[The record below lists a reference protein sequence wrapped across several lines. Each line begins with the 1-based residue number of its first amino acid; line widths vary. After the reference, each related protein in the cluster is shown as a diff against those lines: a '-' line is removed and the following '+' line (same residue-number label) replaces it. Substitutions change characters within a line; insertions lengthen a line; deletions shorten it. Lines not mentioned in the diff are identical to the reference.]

1 MLPSVLASEIRKST
15 RSFLVSAF
23 EASDGFFHGVMQR
36 FVDREHSVDK
46 GPYLQVGLP
55 FRTGTEGV
63 GFFDSFQMAHAGY
76 AHQEAAWR
84 RLAST
89 RQAANTLV
97 ATGTGSGKTEC
108 FLYPVLDHCLRA
120 RQAGQVHGIKAL
132 VIYPMNALASD
143 QARRFAE
150 VIANTPEFKGLRVGL
165 YVGGGGKAGGETMMT
180 PTSVITDRD
189 AMRKAPP
196 DVLLTNYKM
205 LDYLLVRPKDRKL
218 WAHNGPE
225 VLRYVVVDELH
236 TFDGA
241 QGTDLSLLLR
251 RLRARLQTP
260 EGHLIHAGTSA
271 TLGDGDTLPLREY
284 ARQIFASD
292 FPPEAVVTESRDSV
306 AEFLGDKPIVHVLDG
321 RVDLAERL
329 DPSRYATPEEAVA
342 AWFPLFFP
350 SEAAPADVNDPAW
363 RSGLGELLKQ
373 HLLFHNLLRL
383 LKGGIGDWP
392 LLQQQMAG
400 PLPEAARAHAG
411 QVLDA
416 LVALL
421 AWARDA
427 SGRPL
432 VNLRVQV
439 WMRELRRLVASVT
452 SKREDVELRSAADLR
467 AEGGGL
473 NLPLVQCSECRTTG
487 WLARRPAHAP
497 RLDHEL

>member
-1 MLPSVLASEIRKST
+1 VLPSILASEIRKST
-15 RSFLVSAF
+15 RSFLVSAY
-23 EASDGFFHGVMQR
+23 EASDGICHGVMQR
-36 FVDREHSVDK
+36 FVDREHSIDK

-55 FRTGTEGV
+55 FRSGSEGR
-63 GFFDSFQMAHAGY
+63 GFFGKFEIAHPGF

-89 RQAANTLV
+89 REASNTLV

-120 RQAGQVHGIKAL
+120 RQAGQVYGIKAL

-150 VIANTPEFKGLRVGL
+150 TVASTPAFKGLRVGL
-165 YVGGGGKAGGETMMT
+165 YVGGGGKTGGETMMT

-260 EGHLIHAGTSA
+260 EGHLICAGTSA

-284 ARQIFASD
+284 ARQIFASE
-292 FPPEAVVTESRDSV
+292 FPAESVVNR
-306 AEFLGDKPIVHVLDG
+306 P
-321 RVDLAERL
+321 
-329 DPSRYATPEEAVA
+329 
-342 AWFPLFFP
+342 
-350 SEAAPADVNDPAW
+350 
-363 RSGLGELLKQ
+363 
-373 HLLFHNLLRL
+373 
-383 LKGGIGDWP
+383 GI
-392 LLQQQMAG
+392 
-400 PLPEAARAHAG
+400 
-411 QVLDA
+411 
-416 LVALL
+416 
-421 AWARDA
+421 
-427 SGRPL
+427 
-432 VNLRVQV
+432 
-439 WMRELRRLVASVT
+439 
-452 SKREDVELRSAADLR
+452 
-467 AEGGGL
+467 
-473 NLPLVQCSECRTTG
+473 
-487 WLARRPAHAP
+487 
-497 RLDHEL
+497 